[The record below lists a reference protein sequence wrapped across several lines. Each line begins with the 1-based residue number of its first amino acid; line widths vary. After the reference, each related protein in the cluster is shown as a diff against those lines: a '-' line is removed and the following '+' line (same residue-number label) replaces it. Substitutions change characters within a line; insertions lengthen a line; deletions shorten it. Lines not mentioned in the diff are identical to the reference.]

1 MCGNWLE
8 NHFKQTPPRESHRL
22 IFMQSP
28 GGKVLDPFFFLSFS
42 NSVLQKEQLIKSL
55 RSLRFSFFHLK
66 LLPEIPYPFKYYS
79 LEYRGDLIS
88 ERVLQEMPLPL
99 VETPI
104 KKYLYWNDQGD
115 RSTWSDIRSGKTL
128 LHQSIPEDIL
138 EVLIRT
144 SQAGLTVSLLSQE
157 QTYGQAFTGSGLTAK
172 NGFGCFFDYLFQ
184 PKPELFL
191 PIYSTFMEVTRGSR
205 IDKEKEGKK
214 ILKIGIHFDFGGGDD
229 YLNHIF
235 DCAQQI
241 EAHVL
246 HRQSSVYSKAQWV
259 VLSQDLKT
267 LDGIEQKYGSDKII
281 PTLSGKEGPE
291 SSNNNGDDDISIAE
305 WFTFSLVDY
314 FVIPM
319 DRFGLS
325 SAFRTG
331 YRNNA
336 FKINEDPSV
345 PARCSPES
353 DFLSID
359 ELAKYDRGL

>member
-1 MCGNWLE
+1 MLY
-8 NHFKQTPPRESHRL
+8 KDRSKKDIIVES
-22 IFMQSP
+22 FQAP
-28 GGKVLDPFFFLSFS
+28 
-42 NSVLQKEQLIKSL
+42 
-55 RSLRFSFFHLK
+55 HLK
-66 LLPEIPYPFKYYS
+66 LLPEIPYPFNYYS
-79 LEYRGDLIS
+79 MEYRGDLLS

-99 VETPI
+99 VETPV

-115 RSTWSDIRSGKTL
+115 RNTWSDIRSGKTL
-128 LHQSIPEDIL
+128 LHQSIPEDII
-138 EVLIRT
+138 EVLTST
-144 SQAGLTVSLLSQE
+144 SQAGLTVSLFNQE
-157 QTYGQAFTGSGLTAK
+157 QTYGQAVTGSGLTAK

-191 PIYSTFMEVTRGSR
+191 PIYSTFMEVTKEGSR
-205 IDKEKEGKK
+205 IDKVEEGKK
-214 ILKIGIHFDFGGGDD
+214 ILKIGIHFHLTRRGGRGSDGHSLEE
-229 YLNHIF
+229 YQSHIF

-246 HRQSSVYSKAQWV
+246 RTQSSVYSKAQWF
-259 VLSQDLKT
+259 VLSQDQKT
-267 LDGIEQKYGSDKII
+267 LDGIVEKYGSDKII
-281 PTLSGKEGPE
+281 RTSGKE

-325 SAFRTG
+325 SAFRSG

-359 ELAKYDRGL
+359 ELAKYDRGV